1 MYVKNVNNLNDVDL
15 LDKLQDSYKLFLIA
29 DVLTSNHLLIIS
41 LKNRKIQFTL
51 IKFPQYILIVQ

>member
-29 DVLTSNHLLIIS
+29 DVLTSNHLLI
-41 LKNRKIQFTL
+41 
-51 IKFPQYILIVQ
+51 